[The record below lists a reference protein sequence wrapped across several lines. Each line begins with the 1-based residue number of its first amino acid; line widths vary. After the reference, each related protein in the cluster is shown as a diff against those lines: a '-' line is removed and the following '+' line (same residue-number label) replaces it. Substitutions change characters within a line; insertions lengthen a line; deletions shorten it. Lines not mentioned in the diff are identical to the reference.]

1 MRLLKRAAVVA
12 LVLGVAA
19 FVAFLYFVPPL
30 LSMAPEAFSGPQNDA
45 APAVNDIADPAER
58 LIAERGRYL
67 VVTGGCIGC
76 HHVPTPQ
83 GPDFSRYLAGGLK
96 FQTRQG
102 TYVSRNLTPDPATG
116 LGRRSDA
123 EVKRVLKSG
132 VFPDGHVV
140 SHRVM
145 PWGGYTAWKIFMP
158 SSSTFATSIL
168 SCTPFRIPR
177 PPRACRN
184 PVPSR
189 RPMAAA
195 TTARP
200 AKQARPCCRAL

>member
-1 MRLLKRAAVVA
+1 MKRFLKRAAVVV
-12 LVLGVAA
+12 LVVGTAA
-19 FVAFLYFVPPL
+19 FVAFLYVVPPL
-30 LSMAPEAFSGPQNDA
+30 LSMAPEAFARPQNEA
-45 APAVNDIADPAER
+45 APAVNDIPDPAER

-102 TYVSRNLTPDPATG
+102 TYVGRNLTPDQATG

-132 VFPDGHVV
+132 LFPDGHVV
-140 SHRVM
+140 PHRVM
-145 PWGGYTAWKIFMP
+145 PWGGYSAW
-158 SSSTFATSIL
+158 TEEDLHAVVVYLRHL
-168 SCTPFRIPR
+168 SPVAHAIPD
-177 PPRACRN
+177 PAPA
-184 PVPSR
+184 SR
-189 RPMAAA
+189 LSEPGAVQEAYGGRDYGSV
-195 TTARP
+195 R
-200 AKQARPCCRAL
+200 